1 MWSRSILTCL
11 FLSLSASFAFGQ
23 DPPTQAG
30 GVSSLLPQALIERGT
45 AAAVEVNRN
54 DPLFWRDWFETK
66 ERGRARLG
74 LNDGSV
80 INVGSQ
86 ARLQVL
92 EHEQAAETTEL
103 LLQAGKARTWIR
115 RQSTPGRKFQ
125 VRTNAAVIGF
135 IGTHVYVE
143 STETLTTVI
152 NVSGQSSIRS
162 ADETITEQVLLDAFE
177 AVDVEPGK
185 PPGPKRKVSWAVVLR
200 AIMDTLPG
208 PIFSLNPSMARA
220 GSCMNGMASGEVQ
233 TGDLPFGTM
242 EARACAVPGMT
253 PSRVCVAE
261 GTEPGVQEYSQTAA
275 DGIERW
281 SAFLVLPPPD
291 PENLLDGAQ
300 FAYPAAAPPGATVE
314 VLLVRDMTPIP
325 NVPVQVNVAGKGEVI
340 RTDEFGRIKVKMPA
354 SGAVQL
360 SLHQPPLPGHVSY
373 PTARITVDL
382 TMNPSKVK
390 LSEVVQ
396 AGNVATVPQ
405 DLASATLGGRELPI
419 ARTVTASG
427 RTLSTFLVP
436 NDLPEGTGELE
447 MVDSRGK
454 RTTQKLAFYE
464 ILGGRLD
471 QRALMGGTVTQ
482 GMFMVCL
489 RDPTLRR
496 VRARIVASGP
506 VRFRGRGASGKTFQQ
521 TFRVQSGRLLQIPF
535 GPQAEKTGTMAAI
548 PFVLNL
554 TMQRQ

>member
-1 MWSRSILTCL
+1 M
-11 FLSLSASFAFGQ
+11 
-23 DPPTQAG
+23 
-30 GVSSLLPQALIERGT
+30 
-45 AAAVEVNRN
+45 EVNRH

-208 PIFSLNPSMARA
+208 PVFSLNPSMARA

-253 PSRVCVAE
+253 LPASVWRREPSPESR
-261 GTEPGVQEYSQTAA
+261 STARPQPTA
-275 DGIERW
+275 L
-281 SAFLVLPPPD
+281 S
-291 PENLLDGAQ
+291 DGA
-300 FAYPAAAPPGATVE
+300 PSWCCRRPT
-314 VLLVRDMTPIP
+314 RKISWT
-325 NVPVQVNVAGKGEVI
+325 
-340 RTDEFGRIKVKMPA
+340 GRN
-354 SGAVQL
+354 S
-360 SLHQPPLPGHVSY
+360 
-373 PTARITVDL
+373 
-382 TMNPSKVK
+382 
-390 LSEVVQ
+390 
-396 AGNVATVPQ
+396 
-405 DLASATLGGRELPI
+405 
-419 ARTVTASG
+419 
-427 RTLSTFLVP
+427 
-436 NDLPEGTGELE
+436 
-447 MVDSRGK
+447 
-454 RTTQKLAFYE
+454 
-464 ILGGRLD
+464 
-471 QRALMGGTVTQ
+471 
-482 GMFMVCL
+482 
-489 RDPTLRR
+489 PTLWLRLP
-496 VRARIVASGP
+496 AP
-506 VRFRGRGASGKTFQQ
+506 QLRFFW
-521 TFRVQSGRLLQIPF
+521 F
-535 GPQAEKTGTMAAI
+535 GI
-548 PFVLNL
+548 
-554 TMQRQ
+554 

>member
-1 MWSRSILTCL
+1 M
-11 FLSLSASFAFGQ
+11 
-23 DPPTQAG
+23 
-30 GVSSLLPQALIERGT
+30 
-45 AAAVEVNRN
+45 
-54 DPLFWRDWFETK
+54 
-66 ERGRARLG
+66 
-74 LNDGSV
+74 
-80 INVGSQ
+80 
-86 ARLQVL
+86 
-92 EHEQAAETTEL
+92 
-103 LLQAGKARTWIR
+103 
-115 RQSTPGRKFQ
+115 
-125 VRTNAAVIGF
+125 
-135 IGTHVYVE
+135 
-143 STETLTTVI
+143 
-152 NVSGQSSIRS
+152 
-162 ADETITEQVLLDAFE
+162 LDAFE

-208 PIFSLNPSMARA
+208 PVFSLNPSMARA

-314 VLLVRDMTPIP
+314 VLLHRDMTPVK
-325 NVPVQVNVAGKGEVI
+325 NVPVQVNVAGEVEEI
-340 RTDEFGRIKVKMPA
+340 PTDEFGRIKVRMPA

-360 SLHQPPLPGHVSY
+360 SLNQLPLPGHVSY
-373 PTARITVDL
+373 PTARITVDP

-390 LSEVVQ
+390 LSAVVQ

-405 DLASATLGGRELPI
+405 DLDSATLGGRELPI

-447 MVDSRGK
+447 MVDSKGK

-496 VRARIVASGP
+496 VRARIVAKRPGALPGQGSQRQDLPADFSGP
-506 VRFRGRGASGKTFQQ
+506 IGSPAADSFRPAGGKDGNLGRHPVRIESDHAAPVADSPASSRGRRR
-521 TFRVQSGRLLQIPF
+521 RVYLVFI
-535 GPQAEKTGTMAAI
+535 A
-548 PFVLNL
+548 
-554 TMQRQ
+554 

>member
-1 MWSRSILTCL
+1 MWSRAILTCL
-11 FLSLSASFAFGQ
+11 FLSLSATFAFGQ

-30 GVSSLLPQALIERGT
+30 EVSSLLPQALIERGT

-74 LNDGSV
+74 LKDGSV

-208 PIFSLNPSMARA
+208 PVFSLNPSMARA

-291 PENLLDGAQ
+291 PENLLDGAK
-300 FAYPAAAPPGATVE
+300 FAYPVAAPPGATVE
-314 VLLVRDMTPIP
+314 GLLLREMTPVK
-325 NVPVQVNVAGKGEVI
+325 NVPVQVNVGGEGEEI
-340 RTDEFGRIKVKMPA
+340 PTDEFGRIKVKMPA

-360 SLHQPPLPGHVSY
+360 SLNQPPLPGHVSY
-373 PTARITVDL
+373 PTARITMDP

-390 LSEVVQ
+390 LSEVVE
-396 AGNVATVPQ
+396 AGNVATVPR
-405 DLASATLGGRELPI
+405 DLASVTLGGRELPI

-454 RTTQKLAFYE
+454 RTTQKLTFYE
-464 ILGGRLD
+464 MLGGRLD

-521 TFRVQSGRLLQIPF
+521 TFRVQSGSLLEIPF
-535 GPQAEKTGTMAAI
+535 GLQAEKTGTMAAI
-548 PFVLNL
+548 PFLLNL